1 MTNSIIE
8 AALTILA
15 VLFILMVAICVMA
28 IAVVVFLDI
37 VDKIKAGFKALKEYA
52 RKLFKK

>member
-8 AALTILA
+8 VALTILA

-37 VDKIKAGFKALKEYA
+37 VDKFKAGFKELKEYA